1 MLLATLPVR
10 DTLPLIFLVGMT
22 SATILEYV
30 VGAAM
35 EQIFHVRYWDYST
48 LRFHLNGYVC
58 LRSSIGWGCASI
70 ALVKVIHPSIEK
82 LILTIPHRVAEPLSL
97 CLTVLFMID
106 VTSSVQSALDLK
118 ELLAKLSEGK
128 RKLGAGTTHLSE
140 AASQL
145 SRRSAQLKAKIQE
158 LQQAVRTDR
167 GLRRAVS
174 ILKRNPGASSKKY
187 QDAIAV
193 LSSLK
198 PNRRAE
204 RNDAA
209 AKLRGK

>member
-1 MLLATLPVR
+1 
-10 DTLPLIFLVGMT
+10 
-22 SATILEYV
+22 
-30 VGAAM
+30 
-35 EQIFHVRYWDYST
+35 
-48 LRFHLNGYVC
+48 
-58 LRSSIGWGCASI
+58 
-70 ALVKVIHPSIEK
+70 
-82 LILTIPHRVAEPLSL
+82 
-97 CLTVLFMID
+97 MID

-128 RKLGAGTTHLSE
+128 RKLEAGTTHLSE